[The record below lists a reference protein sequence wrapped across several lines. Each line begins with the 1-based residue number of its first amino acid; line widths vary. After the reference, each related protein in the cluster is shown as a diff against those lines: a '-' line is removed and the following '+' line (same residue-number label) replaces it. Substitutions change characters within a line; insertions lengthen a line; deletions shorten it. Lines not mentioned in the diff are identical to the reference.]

1 MLEDEQA
8 PVCTFDGKKVI
19 NLASNNYLGLTT
31 HPKLRE
37 AALEATRKFGVGSG
51 AVRTIAGTMKIHME
65 LEEKIA
71 RFKNVEACVVFQ
83 SGFAANAGTVS
94 AVLGKDDFII
104 SDALNHASI
113 IDGAR
118 LSKAKI
124 LVFRHK
130 DIAHAEEQLTS
141 IKNEPGKKLLIT
153 DGVFSM
159 DGDIGPLPALCD
171 LAEKYGAIM
180 MVDDAHASGVLG
192 RNGRGTIDHFGMHGR
207 VDIQVGTLSKAIG
220 ALGGYV
226 CGTRDLIDFL
236 YHRARPFL
244 FSTSHPPSVAATC
257 IAAFDVLE
265 NEPERMDE
273 ALGEHA
279 LLEKRTRPAGLRHRR
294 AGHAGQRD
302 SDHADHHR
310 RRQAHHGLL
319 PRAVQRRRA
328 RDRHRISDSAR
339 GQGAHPHHHDGDAH
353 EGRVGAGARGAR
365 KASGSGWGFW
375 QVTKPSRASLGSARS
390 KTRPHTIR
398 PRRSSLWN
406 DFNRRHR
413 RVPRDG
419 HEFQKELALG
429 VGFQALDLAHQGTIL
444 PGLLED
450 VQIGQDCLAIA
461 EDVEHPVFGARRCL
475 TPQTHCGLGLCRSR
489 GVR

>member
-1 MLEDEQA
+1 MTTATRTNPLSYLRAQLNELKTKGTHFKLRVLEDEQA
-8 PVCTFDGKKVI
+8 PVCTFDGKRVI

-31 HPKLRE
+31 HARLRD
-37 AALEATRKFGVGSG
+37 AALEATRKYGVGSG

-94 AVLGKDDFII
+94 AVLGKEDFII

-118 LSKAKI
+118 LSRAKI

-130 DIAHAEEQLTS
+130 DVAHAEEQLAS
-141 IKNEPGKKLLIT
+141 VKDEPGKKLLIT

-159 DGDIGPLPALCD
+159 DGDIGPLPGLCD
-171 LAEKYGAIM
+171 AAEKYAAIL

-192 RNGRGTIDHFGMHGR
+192 RNGRGTIDHFNVHGR

-265 NEPERMDE
+265 QEPQRIQRLWAHTHYFKEQ
-273 ALGEHA
+273 
-279 LLEKRTRPAGLRHRR
+279 LE
-294 AGHAGQRD
+294 
-302 SDHADHHR
+302 
-310 RRQAHHGLL
+310 
-319 PRAVQRRRA
+319 
-328 RDRHRISDSAR
+328 
-339 GQGAHPHHHDGDAH
+339 
-353 EGRVGAGARGAR
+353 
-365 KASGSGWGFW
+365 ASGFDIGGKTTPKSETPITTIIIGDG
-375 QVTKPSRASLGSARS
+375 KP
-390 KTRPHTIR
+390 KM
-398 PRRSSLWN
+398 
-406 DFNRRHR
+406 DFS
-413 RVPRDG
+413 P
-419 HEFQKELALG
+419 
-429 VGFQALDLAHQGTIL
+429 
-444 PGLLED
+444 
-450 VQIGQDCLAIA
+450 
-461 EDVEHPVFGARRCL
+461 
-475 TPQTHCGLGLCRSR
+475 
-489 GVR
+489 

>member
-1 MLEDEQA
+1 MSSTTTRINPLSYLTEQLDDLKAKGTYFQLRVLEDEQA
-8 PVCTFDGKKVI
+8 PVCTFDGRKVI

-37 AALEATRKFGVGSG
+37 AALEATRKYGVGSG

-104 SDALNHASI
+104 SDQLNHASI

-130 DIAHAEEQLTS
+130 DIGHAEEQLAS
-141 IKNEPGKKLLIT
+141 VKHQPGRKLLIS

-159 DGDIGPLPALCD
+159 DGDIGPLAQLCD

-192 RNGRGTIDHFGMHGR
+192 RNGRGTIDHFNVHAR
-207 VDIQVGTLSKAIG
+207 VDIQVGTLSKAVG

-226 CGTRDLIDFL
+226 CGSRDLIDFL

-257 IAAFDVLE
+257 IAAFDVLQQ
-265 NEPERMDE
+265 EPERI
-273 ALGEHA
+273 
-279 LLEKRTRPAGLRHRR
+279 EKLWDNTR
-294 AGHAGQRD
+294 
-302 SDHADHHR
+302 
-310 RRQAHHGLL
+310 
-319 PRAVQRRRA
+319 
-328 RDRHRISDSAR
+328 
-339 GQGAHPHHHDGDAH
+339 
-353 EGRVGAGARGAR
+353 
-365 KASGSGWGFW
+365 FW
-375 QVTKPSRASLGSARS
+375 K
-390 KTRPHTIR
+390 
-398 PRRSSLWN
+398 
-406 DFNRRHR
+406 
-413 RVPRDG
+413 
-419 HEFQKELALG
+419 KELGQLG
-429 VGFQALDLAHQGTIL
+429 FDIGGNTTPASETPITPIIIGDGKLTMDFSRELFQEGVLATGITFPTVPEGKARIRTIMTATHKKAELDQALEVLKKVGKRMGILA
-444 PGLLED
+444 
-450 VQIGQDCLAIA
+450 
-461 EDVEHPVFGARRCL
+461 
-475 TPQTHCGLGLCRSR
+475 
-489 GVR
+489 